1 MCPKKEAILASFNV
15 RAASLCYGFMLHV
28 ESTVHTC
35 FYSNSTVLRDWHY
48 IGFYLTLAKCS
59 LANCISCTSSNVPR

>member
-15 RAASLCYGFMLHV
+15 RAASLCYEFILHV
-28 ESTVHTC
+28 DITVHTC
-35 FYSNSTVLRDWHY
+35 LDSNSAVLRDWHY